1 MTHQTCDA
9 LGVGVD
15 DVKLCKM
22 APSHP
27 GLQWLTLS
35 SCSVKL
41 SMLHGFCK
49 YRVPVVWLYA
59 SRQSSVYARV
69 PIGRIKWNVTL
80 HYKTGHRCRSGK
92 TTKLLTVMVLWPTI
106 MISTQKFGFI
116 VYGKSTNMYGKGLQ
130 GKLIARCVPSE
141 ILTTHR
147 WSSDETRCIFLP
159 PMLSLIVMW
168 NVTV

>member
-1 MTHQTCDA
+1 M
-9 LGVGVD
+9 LVGQELSSWVR
-15 DVKLCKM
+15 LRKM
-22 APSHP
+22 VPSHP
-27 GLQWLTLS
+27 GLQWLTPS

-41 SMLHGFCK
+41 SMLHWFYK
-49 YRVPVVWLYA
+49 YRIPVVWLYA

-69 PIGRIKWNVTL
+69 TKPIGRIKWNVAL
-80 HYKTGHRCRSGK
+80 HYKTGHRCRSGQ
-92 TTKLLTVMVLWPTI
+92 TSKLLTVTVLWTKI

-116 VYGKSTNMYGKGLQ
+116 VYGKSTNMYGKGLR

-141 ILTTHR
+141 ILATHR